1 MQNPEICDCKTRL
14 LIFGGNQYQTSNT
27 NETTKLRSMSGI
39 TKNTEKDEKNN
50 FFFLVELW
58 GPLHTPLVR
67 SIKEKQR

>member
-50 FFFLVELW
+50 FFFFWWSCGDSYIHLW
-58 GPLHTPLVR
+58 LD
-67 SIKEKQR
+67 Q

>member
-50 FFFLVELW
+50 FFFWWSCGDSYIHLW
-58 GPLHTPLVR
+58 LDR
-67 SIKEKQR
+67 